1 VNSDLKKY
9 IINENASIKDALK
22 KVDDNTYG
30 MIFIASSSD
39 EIIGLA
45 TDGDI
50 RRSLLKGATLDDKV
64 SLSANRDF
72 VRENTHT
79 TRENLIKKLDGHIQ
93 FIPILDEDG
102 KLHTIISKDF
112 LHLRDEEDF
121 YIRSRSPVRISFGG
135 GGSDV
140 THYFSEGSGAVINA
154 TVSIYSHATM
164 KVADDLSVAIH
175 SQDLGG
181 SLKAKNL
188 EEALSRPGAFGLI
201 LAVLRVI
208 NPKFGFEI
216 YLHSDFP
223 VGSGLGGS
231 AALTAA
237 MLGCFNMLRHDRWD
251 RHELAEIAFQ
261 AERLHFGIAGGWQ
274 DQYATVFG
282 GFNFLE
288 FGSKENIV
296 NPIRVHADTVREL
309 EESLILCDTGI
320 IHHSGDIHKDQ
331 KNTMSS
337 ELIKKMVKENVALT
351 YNIRDFLLRGQLEN
365 FGKALHETWQLKRN
379 FSEMI
384 SNESID
390 KIYNGALKHGA
401 LGGKLLGAGGGG
413 FFIFYV
419 PPFKKHDL
427 LNYLKRKG
435 LLVQPFR
442 FEPDGLQ
449 SWTSRISKTN
459 KFFKEI

>member
-1 VNSDLKKY
+1 MNSDLKKY